1 MWGKWGIVCRLKGGP
16 HLPHLLS
23 AASNPLPHPSTLPP
37 HLQEGVNGRIV
48 HLSNALCSYGNS
60 FQYTEMFSTGR
71 GWFGW
76 AGAIATTA
84 SLALVGAVMLPPLSW
99 VAQYV
104 LPKPGQGPSEQV
116 RGDGGERG
124 GRQGMGKGRGC
135 PLLPRSPLP

>member
-1 MWGKWGIVCRLKGGP
+1 MGGNETSLTGLRVCASCICSCT
-16 HLPHLLS
+16 LPVGCH
-23 AASNPLPHPSTLPP
+23 NPLPHPPTLPS

-84 SLALVGAVMLPPLSW
+84 SLALVGAAVLPPLSW

-116 RGDGGERG
+116 RGGEGEGEEAGMVGGVGRER
-124 GRQGMGKGRGC
+124 KE
-135 PLLPRSPLP
+135 